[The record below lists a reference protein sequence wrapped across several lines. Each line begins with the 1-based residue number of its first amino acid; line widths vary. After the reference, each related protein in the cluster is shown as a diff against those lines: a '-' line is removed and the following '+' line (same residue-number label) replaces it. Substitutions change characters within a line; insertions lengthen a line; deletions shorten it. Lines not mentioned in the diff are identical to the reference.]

1 MGYLIMK
8 IKKATPY
15 QTIDID
21 NNMDGKVINGFQ
33 INNDGHSSMFMSK
46 ENLYNLIKFKNT
58 NTDFTFPEAME
69 LLLSGECIRR
79 KSWTK
84 GVHLITLT
92 TDKKTI
98 LICTPPTKSEPYTW
112 KYSPYT
118 PVNSDYF
125 TDEWEIFEKKGD
137 KNV

>member
-46 ENLYNLIKFKNT
+46 ENLYNLIKFKEDN
-58 NTDFTFPEAME
+58 FTFTEAME
-69 LLLSGECIRR
+69 LLLNSGECIRR

-84 GVHLITLT
+84 GVHLIML
-92 TDKKTI
+92 KEGNKTI
-98 LICTPPTKSEPYTW
+98 LNCIPPSKNEPYTW